1 MRMICYDHHKGYTT
15 GKETPGEWE
24 PAGGTAGL
32 ELLLEREPER
42 ADRER
47 ADPEPKRH
55 HPEPVSTRKA
65 ARQQRREARQA
76 KKANVALRRKAQRS
90 GAGSGLA
97 SSGLASSGP
106 ALASQTRALCARLAA
121 LPHDKL
127 LQYHSVAIYR
137 EDAAHLLPG
146 EWLCDNIIAF
156 VYELV
161 AQRVLAC
168 LRHGRQIQLLS
179 PAVVQLLC
187 CVDDFAAVLPPDLAL
202 LRLIFLPM
210 NPDGGEHWFLCVA
223 NTLTRTV
230 HVYDS
235 MNDATADELVRR
247 LGRLQW
253 GVFTQQRMQ
262 TPPQRNFDDCGVY
275 VLMVTAV
282 LVHRLALAEAMDG
295 GVLMEV
301 GAVALDP
308 VLGRLCIAEQLARA
322 IGAQ

>member
-1 MRMICYDHHKGYTT
+1 MICYDHHKGYTT
-15 GKETPGEWE
+15 GKEAPGAWE
-24 PAGGTAGL
+24 PAGETAGL
-32 ELLLEREPER
+32 DLLLEREEPHL
-42 ADRER
+42 
-47 ADPEPKRH
+47 PEPDH
-55 HPEPVSTRKA
+55 PESDHPEPDQHSHSRKA
-65 ARQQRREARQA
+65 ARQHRRAARQA
-76 KKANVALRRKAQRS
+76 KKANVALKRKAQRE
-90 GAGSGLA
+90 G
-97 SSGLASSGP
+97 ASSGP
-106 ALASQTRALCARLAA
+106 ASSGPTLASRTRALCARLAA

-137 EDAAHLLPG
+137 EDVTHLLPG

-161 AQRVLAC
+161 AQRVLAR

-187 CVDDFAAVLPPDLAL
+187 CVDDFAAVLPPELAL
-202 LRLIFLPM
+202 LRLVFLPM

-235 MNDATADELVRR
+235 LNEATADELVRR
-247 LGRLQW
+247 LGRLHW
-253 GVFTQQRMQ
+253 GAFAQKRMQ
-262 TPPQRNFDDCGVY
+262 TPQQCNFDDCGVY

-282 LVHRLALAEAMDG
+282 LVHRLAMAETEDG

-308 VLGRLCIAEQLARA
+308 VLGRLSIVEQLARA